1 MIIAC
6 FICSFYLGLAGEV
19 GKTKLVLES
28 GYGFGFGLVF
38 VHIYSGR
45 VEACRCHR
53 VHMLRSEGKLGFQST
68 PSTTENTRLASLQ
81 TSTDSLVSISHL
93 SPRAPAFQTITTVP
107 AGPSLQPQNIWFL
120 KTSFFDLLQSQGNIL
135 PLYHCMEPHLSDIF
149 GIYPPTLRAEVG
161 FESQAGTRDEPED
174 EWEEDGAN
182 SGCPATISSWK
193 HFLVLRVLLL
203 LREPI
208 LASREV

>member
-28 GYGFGFGLVF
+28 GYGLCFGLVF

-45 VEACRCHR
+45 VEACKCHR

-68 PSTTENTRLASLQ
+68 PSTTENARLASLQ
-81 TSTDSLVSISHL
+81 TSTHFLVSISHL
-93 SPRAPAFQTITTVP
+93 SPRAPALQTITTVP
-107 AGPSLQPQNIWFL
+107 AGPSLQPQNRWSL
-120 KTSFFDLLQSQGNIL
+120 KTSFFDLLQSRGKHPASL
-135 PLYHCMEPHLSDIF
+135 PLH
-149 GIYPPTLRAEVG
+149 
-161 FESQAGTRDEPED
+161 
-174 EWEEDGAN
+174 GATFIWHFWN
-182 SGCPATISSWK
+182 ISSNSEGRGGVWVSSRYQRWTRGWMTRGWCQ
-193 HFLVLRVLLL
+193 LGLSSYSRILLL

>member
-68 PSTTENTRLASLQ
+68 PSTTENARLASLQ

-93 SPRAPAFQTITTVP
+93 SRRAPALQTITTVWSISP
-107 AGPSLQPQNIWFL
+107 APEDMIFKNIFLWPSAESRKHPA
-120 KTSFFDLLQSQGNIL
+120 SL
-135 PLYHCMEPHLSDIF
+135 PLH
-149 GIYPPTLRAEVG
+149 
-161 FESQAGTRDEPED
+161 
-174 EWEEDGAN
+174 GATFIWHFWN
-182 SGCPATISSWK
+182 ISSNSEGRGGVWVSSRYQRWTRGWMRRGWCQ
-193 HFLVLRVLLL
+193 LGLSSYCRVLLL